1 MSLEEKKLRNDI
13 ESYLRGEEPPADEMD
28 KAARL
33 DGWAPTIARG
43 PNGAYRMTLHGRM
56 LLGDGSTGEIVW
68 LDRRYRWARTRT
80 RLWKLGE
87 PEGSEIPI
95 DGVDL

>member
-13 ESYLRGEEPPADEMD
+13 ESYLRGEELQAEELER
-28 KAARL
+28 AARI
-33 DGWAPTIARG
+33 DDWRPAITRG
-43 PNGAYRMTLHGRM
+43 PDGAYRMTLRGRM
-56 LLGDGSTGEIVW
+56 SQDNGSTSEIVW
-68 LDRRYRWARTRT
+68 LDRRGRWARTRN

-87 PEGSEIPI
+87 AEGTEIPV